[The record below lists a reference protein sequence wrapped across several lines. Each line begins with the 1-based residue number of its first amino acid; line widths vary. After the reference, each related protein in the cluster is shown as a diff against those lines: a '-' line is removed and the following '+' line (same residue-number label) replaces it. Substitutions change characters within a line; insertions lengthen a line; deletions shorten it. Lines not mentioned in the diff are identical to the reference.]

1 MNSISILYL
10 PNVTSEL
17 ESTYALV
24 FLPVYAA

>member
-10 PNVTSEL
+10 PNVTLGL